1 MPQLPKTYDPA
12 AVEAAAYQ
20 TWIDEKAFHADPA
33 AGGRP
38 YTIVIPPPNVTG
50 ALHLGHAID
59 GTLQDILIRRK
70 RMQGFNTLWM
80 PGIDHAGIAT
90 QAVVEKELK
99 EKENKNRHDIGREAL
114 VQRIWQWKEQY
125 GNRIIEQLKRL
136 GASCDWDRTRF
147 TLDEVCARAVRE
159 TFFKLFKDGLI
170 YRGQRLVNWD
180 VQLQTAVAD
189 DEIFHETV
197 KGGFWTF
204 RYPVKDSSE
213 FIRFSTTRPETM
225 LGDTAVAVHPD
236 DPRYKHLIGKNVLL
250 PLVQREVP
258 IIADEQLVDPKL
270 GTGAVKVTPAHDPND
285 YAAWQRQKGG
295 IGIINILTPD
305 GKINENGGKY
315 AGLSRHAARERVT
328 QDMDKLGLFEGREDR
343 EIPLAH
349 SDRSKTPIEPY
360 LSDQWFVRMGDGE
373 STQSRDHHSRD
384 DQSRDHQSRDR
395 KGATPNAP
403 TPDTPPHS
411 NALAYFITF
420 HTFATWLHGEEP
432 GSVDPQHND
441 YDAPFI
447 PPDPRLVELKRT
459 KTEHPALELTVAQ
472 RQVVLKAIEEV
483 AAYRGWLLQAVNVRS
498 THVHAVVSGP
508 AAPERM
514 MNDFKSY
521 ATRRMVEAGLL
532 EPNTKAWSRHGSTKD
547 LWKDHQLAGASHYTL
562 HEQGENPPGTA
573 FDVHGQSEPRPSGSD
588 FGLSTVSGSLPY
600 GRGSDGSFSGLAQ
613 TAIDAVA
620 DGRVKFFP
628 DRYAKT
634 YLDWLGEKRDW
645 CISRQL
651 WWGHR
656 IPVWTL
662 QLGAPGGRPIDA
674 HEFSRLHQTLCRLI
688 HDAGMSGS
696 ICSREDYNTHRF
708 VLCARDDAGSL
719 FLDDLRQFWDVGLR
733 PMDAA
738 RPPSSVWFRD
748 DEHLTALANPF
759 TGLFSSLEQD
769 PDVLDTW
776 FSSALWPH
784 STLGWPEQTPEL
796 QFYYPTNVLLT
807 AREIITLWV
816 ARMVIAGLYNMG
828 DVPFAHVYIHP
839 TILDGKGERM
849 SKSKGN
855 GVDPVDIIE
864 SYGADALRFTLTQMA
879 TETQDVR
886 MPTKKDARGR
896 NTSEKFE
903 AGRNFCNKLWNAAR
917 FALTNLSDEGQK
929 PEAPNPKPETRS
941 LADRWILS
949 RLARTIETIDQA
961 LDEYHFDVYARACYD
976 FFWRDLC
983 DWYIESIKPELK
995 SGAPRRGIVAQ
1006 VLTTALDGALRLM
1019 HPMIPFVT
1027 EAIWAKLHEVA
1038 PNRAGAH
1045 PRLIKAR
1052 WPEADRA
1059 QIDEPAETDFARLQE
1074 IVSAIRNLRND
1085 HKVDPRTT
1093 VKVTIS
1099 GDALGAVQQ
1108 NAATVELLAGCALN
1122 FAQAQAGPGARASAG
1137 GCEILVED
1145 LVDQNAEQARSAK
1158 RREELTRQIAALRGR
1173 LANASYTAK
1182 APPHLVQQTRDQ
1194 LAAAENELAKL

>member
-1 MPQLPKTYDPA
+1 MPELSKTYDPA

-20 TWIDEKAFHADPA
+20 TWLDEKAFHADPA
-33 AGGRP
+33 AGGTP

-225 LGDTAVAVHPD
+225 LGDMAVAVHPD
-236 DPRYKHLIGKNVLL
+236 DPRYQHLIGKNVLL

-360 LSDQWFVRMGDGE
+360 LSDQWFVEMGETTERRSD
-373 STQSRDHHSRD
+373 
-384 DQSRDHQSRDR
+384 
-395 KGATPNAP
+395 GATKEGGTGASP
-403 TPDTPPHS
+403 
-411 NALAYFITF
+411 
-420 HTFATWLHGEEP
+420 
-432 GSVDPQHND
+432 
-441 YDAPFI
+441 
-447 PPDPRLVELKRT
+447 
-459 KTEHPALELTVAQ
+459 VA
-472 RQVVLKAIEEV
+472 
-483 AAYRGWLLQAVNVRS
+483 G
-498 THVHAVVSGP
+498 
-508 AAPERM
+508 
-514 MNDFKSY
+514 
-521 ATRRMVEAGLL
+521 EAGVRA
-532 EPNTKAWSRHGSTKD
+532 PS
-547 LWKDHQLAGASHYTL
+547 
-562 HEQGENPPGTA
+562 PGTP
-573 FDVHGQSEPRPSGSD
+573 GE
-588 FGLSTVSGSLPY
+588 
-600 GRGSDGSFSGLAQ
+600 GRGGGLAQ
-613 TAIDAVA
+613 LAIDAVA

-662 QLGAPGGRPIDA
+662 KEHKCDWTRLAQLLESNEPGIARRSFDTTRDYPDQKGVEATSVAICIAPGRKDL
-674 HEFSRLHQTLCRLI
+674 EELI
-688 HDAGMSGS
+688 
-696 ICSREDYNTHRF
+696 E
-708 VLCARDDAGSL
+708 
-719 FLDDLRQFWDVGLR
+719 GLG
-733 PMDAA
+733 
-738 RPPSSVWFRD
+738 
-748 DEHLTALANPF
+748 F
-759 TGLFSSLEQD
+759 TQD

-784 STLGWPEQTPEL
+784 STLGWPKDTPEL
-796 QFYYPTNVLLT
+796 GFYYPTNVLVT
-807 AREIITLWV
+807 GRDIITLWV
-816 ARMVIAGLYNMG
+816 ARMVVAGLYNMG

-1027 EAIWAKLHEVA
+1027 EAIWAKLNEVA
-1038 PNRAGAH
+1038 PNRAGGH
-1045 PRLIKAR
+1045 PQLIKAR

-1108 NAATVELLAGCALN
+1108 NAATVELLAGCTVN
-1122 FAQAQAGPGARASAG
+1122 IGETSQAPGAQTSAG
-1137 GCEILVED
+1137 GCEVLVED

-1173 LANASYTAK
+1173 LANAAYTAK